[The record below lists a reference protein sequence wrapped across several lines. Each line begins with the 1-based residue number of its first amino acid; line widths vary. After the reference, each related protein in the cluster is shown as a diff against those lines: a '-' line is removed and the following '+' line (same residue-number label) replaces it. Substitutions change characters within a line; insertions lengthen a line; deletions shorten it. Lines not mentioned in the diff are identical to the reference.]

1 MKIRYVTSHG
11 RAERI
16 DLEYVE
22 KDSLVLSF
30 GKDTVGAVLLGGKI
44 LPLTG
49 GEARISLSALADGDH
64 TPRLESEGGIYV
76 AESFTKRGRSI
87 SVHDADES
95 LIRRLVERCYTLE
108 GELQEVRSRLDKLE
122 LACYGHKLLDF
133 ERKEH
138 E

>member
-16 DLEYVE
+16 DLEYN
-22 KDSLVLSF
+22 DNDTLVLSF

-44 LPLTG
+44 RPLTE
-49 GEARISLSALADGDH
+49 GEARISLSALADGEH
-64 TPRLESEGGIYV
+64 TPRLESEDGIYV

-87 SVHDADES
+87 SVHDADEP
-95 LIRRLVERCYTLE
+95 LIRRLVERCHALE
-108 GELQEVRSRLDKLE
+108 RELEDVKTRLNKLE

>member
-16 DLEYVE
+16 DLEYGE
-22 KDSLVLSF
+22 NDRLVLSF

-44 LPLTG
+44 LPLTE
-49 GEARISLSALADGDH
+49 GEARISLSALADGEYA
-64 TPRLESEGGIYV
+64 PRLESEEGIFV
-76 AESFTKRGRSI
+76 AEGFIKRGRSI

-95 LIRRLVERCYTLE
+95 LIRRLVERCYGLE
-108 GELQEVRSRLDKLE
+108 RELEDTRARLDKLE